1 MPAIFIIA
9 VGFVDCAHRYLSVV
23 FLTVALGCT
32 AFGRSAYSINH
43 VDIAPRF
50 AGVLFGLTNTVATIP
65 GMISPYIA
73 AAITP
78 NVREQYCCQ
87 KVIFALKEYTNFSL
101 LSSEIWC
108 RRYMSVSVCVA
119 GNGG

>member
-1 MPAIFIIA
+1 M
-9 VGFVDCAHRYLSVV
+9 DCAHRYLSVV

-78 NVREQYCCQ
+78 NVRQQCCCQ
-87 KVIFALKEYTNFSL
+87 IVSFALKDFPDYIDFSFM
-101 LSSEIWC
+101 SSEILVQKIHVRFGVRC
-108 RRYMSVSVCVA
+108 RERRPS
-119 GNGG
+119 GD